1 MKSPP
6 GTPASRAALY
16 AKSKGTAIDK
26 TLGGGYDG
34 LVQSTARRTAIKAFK
49 ADELY
54 RRELKVYQRF
64 LERGFFQAD
73 EFQVPTLI
81 EFDDDLIVIEMT
93 IVSPPFIVDFA
104 SVVKLD
110 TPPQFEAEIME
121 EARREQQE
129 NFEDDWPRVRR
140 AMRKLEII
148 GVYLA
153 DVHPGN
159 VCCR

>member
-1 MKSPP
+1 MEKPP
-6 GTPASRAALY
+6 GTPLERAALY
-16 AKSKGTAIDK
+16 AKSKDLAISK

-34 LVQSTARRTAIKAFK
+34 LVQATTGRTAIKAFK
-49 ADELY
+49 SPELY
-54 RRELKVYQRF
+54 RRELAVYRRF
-64 LERGFFQAD
+64 AERSFFQAE
-73 EFQVPTLI
+73 EFHVPSLVGH
-81 EFDDDLIVIEMT
+81 DDDLAVIEMT

-121 EARREQQE
+121 EARREQKE
-129 NFEDDWPRVRR
+129 NFEDDWPRVKR
-140 AMRKLEII
+140 ALRKLESI

-159 VCCR
+159 VRCR